1 MCGVKCITFAL
12 WINILS
18 VITDKNDF
26 KVELTPRMPVNHVGA
41 DLELTCRVNAC
52 PVNVT
57 FQWRVLLDNFHGGIS
72 KNEQTV
78 SRLLIRNITVKHN
91 IALVCKATCEGNSR
105 ENTSYIKVFSFPQDP
120 VLGKIKSLIA
130 NQTQTLNCTVHNVYP
145 VERIKIEWLRGD
157 ETLHVDDTGFP
168 SDSVQSYSSVFNY
181 TPSVWD
187 LGKNISCKATLN
199 ITEIGL
205 EKTRNSNAEYGPG
218 TITLSNNNHSVKLG
232 EHLEITCH
240 ADGNPKPTI
249 LWWKEETEPA
259 QNKSQNEK
267 LIINNASWSQA
278 GWYRCDARNAVGS
291 QQMRVKVIVLGP
303 PNIPKI
309 QLSHTG
315 DPKEGENITIL
326 CSSDDGSAGL
336 TLYRQSQSAVSRAL
350 NESAVLLNIPS
361 VQITDGGIYIC
372 EAKNGVGTE
381 RSTINI
387 TVEAQVKLVKK
398 PDLPV
403 AILPVAI
410 LPAVG
415 SVSLLT
421 IAGLLIRYCRNKAR
435 TNSGDITL
443 S

>member
-18 VITDKNDF
+18 VITEKTDF
-26 KVELTPRMPVNHVGA
+26 KLELTPLKPVIHVGT
-41 DLELTCRVNAC
+41 DLELTCQATAC

-57 FQWRVLLDNFHGGIS
+57 FRWTALQDNSHSGRS
-72 KNEQTV
+72 KDEQNV
-78 SRLLIRNITVKHN
+78 SRLMIRNITIKHN
-91 IALVCKATCEGNSR
+91 IKVVCRATCNGKPIEK
-105 ENTSYIKVFSFPQDP
+105 TSDIRMYSFPQDP
-120 VLGKIKSLIA
+120 VLPKIKSLIA
-130 NQTQTLNCTVHNVYP
+130 NQTQKLSCTVHNVYP
-145 VERIKIEWLRGD
+145 LERIQIEWLRGD
-157 ETLHVDDTGFP
+157 KILHVDLHEEFVYDH
-168 SDSVQSYSSVFNY
+168 VQNYSFVFNY
-181 TPSVWD
+181 TPSVLD
-187 LGKNISCKATLN
+187 LGKNISCKATLK

-205 EKTRNSNAEYGPG
+205 EKTRNSIAEYGPG
-218 TITLSNNNHSVKLG
+218 TITISSNNPSVKLG
-232 EHLEITCH
+232 ENLEITCQ

-259 QNKSQNEK
+259 QNESQNEK

-278 GWYRCDARNAVGS
+278 GWYRCDASNAVGS

-309 QLSHTG
+309 QLSHRG

-336 TLYRQSQSAVSRAL
+336 TLYRQSQNATSGAL
-350 NESAVLLNIPS
+350 NEAVLLNIPS

-372 EAKNGVGTE
+372 EAKNDFGTE

-387 TVEAQVKLVKK
+387 TVEAQHKVVNMA
-398 PDLPV
+398 DLPM
-403 AILPVAI
+403 AI
-410 LPAVG
+410 LPAAG

-421 IAGLLIRYCRNKAR
+421 IAGLLIRHCRMKAR
-435 TNSGDITL
+435 TNSDNITL
-443 S
+443 G